1 MMMRTYAAAAAITLA
16 PAMAHADVMAF
27 SGWEDTS
34 ADAVFGT
41 NGLVDDF
48 GYTSAPDPVYD
59 GNHSMFMTEDPLA
72 GTPSAVVAW
81 VSGIEAG
88 DEITATMWF
97 RGMDSVGSNTAKARL
112 WGGYY
117 DATDTSEG
125 AGSAGGPSGYAGNNE
140 TWELMTHTW
149 TVDGTTSVFGLEV
162 RMYSY
167 GENNMIWGDNLEI
180 SVNNDN
186 ATIEI
191 AGSTST
197 PVVPGPAVGIAML
210 GGLAVVG
217 RRRR

>member
-1 MMMRTYAAAAAITLA
+1 MMRTYLAAAAIAMA

-41 NGLVDDF
+41 SGNVSDF

-59 GNHSMFMTEDPLA
+59 GNHSMFMTEDPVS

-97 RGMDSVGSNTAKARL
+97 RGMDSVGSSTAKARL

-117 DATDTSEG
+117 DATDTSEYDS
-125 AGSAGGPSGYAGNNE
+125 SAGGPSRYAGNNE
-140 TWELMTHTW
+140 IWESMTHTW
-149 TVDGTTSVFGLEV
+149 TADGTTSVFGLEV
-162 RMYSY
+162 RIYSY
-167 GENNMIWGDNLEI
+167 DDNNMIWGDNLEI

-186 ATIEI
+186 VTIEV
-191 AGSTST
+191 AGSSST